1 MLYPVY
7 KAVHPIKNM
16 SAVHQNMKQLESH
29 WRDLQQKNLK
39 ETTSK
44 KRSRTEDNVRTVK
57 NRTEIQQNRKIV
69 KIIRK

>member
-1 MLYPVY
+1 
-7 KAVHPIKNM
+7 M
-16 SAVHQNMKQLESH
+16 SAHQNMQQLASH

-57 NRTEIQQNRKIV
+57 NKSEIQNRKIV
-69 KIIRK
+69 KIIRKNNL

>member
-1 MLYPVY
+1 M
-7 KAVHPIKNM
+7 
-16 SAVHQNMKQLESH
+16 QQLASH

-57 NRTEIQQNRKIV
+57 NKSEIQNRKIV
-69 KIIRK
+69 KIIRKNNL

>member
-1 MLYPVY
+1 
-7 KAVHPIKNM
+7 
-16 SAVHQNMKQLESH
+16 MKQLESH

-57 NRTEIQQNRKIV
+57 NKSETQQNRKIV
-69 KIIRK
+69 KIIRKNNL